1 MAPKRNNNK
10 KQEKRNSIKKTKRV
24 IRPVEDLYDS
34 EASNSSSFCEII
46 AIKRT
51 SRDNSTDS
59 IQYIKTIEGETVV
72 PRANCAYNDEVE
84 VLEVPK
90 VSNKRKNFDSEDL
103 TVSKHF
109 KYAEFF
115 DEFREYESEPG
126 EETELVESSEIKESE
141 EKEELVQSTEI
152 KEREKE
158 AEEEMV
164 ELPEI
169 KEREV
174 EAAEEEEEEEE
185 ELVELPEIKER
196 EKEAEE
202 EMVEAV
208 ELPKL
213 NEFMSSIVSRI
224 EEMTGE
230 IEERNPKVVK
240 FQLVFSDFPV
250 FADDTEEMIFPA

>member
-59 IQYIKTIEGETVV
+59 IQYIKTIDGETVV

-90 VSNKRKNFDSEDL
+90 VSNKRKNSDANFSEDL

-115 DEFREYESEPG
+115 NEFREYESDVEE

-141 EKEELVQSTEI
+141 EKEVQSTEI

-169 KEREV
+169 KERE
-174 EAAEEEEEEEE
+174 EEEE
-185 ELVELPEIKER
+185 
-196 EKEAEE
+196 AEE
-202 EMVEAV
+202 KMVEPF

-213 NEFMSSIVSRI
+213 NEFMSSIDSRL